1 MNEKDTQPFIVKDCT
16 LIAIATG
23 IRAQSLRE
31 MRDKLANIHSGSI
44 YYHFWGGLLSPRFEE
59 PEFNNDFASWSYHAL
74 HDMVLAE
81 RLSVIDPTHFHDIE
95 DLRREVID
103 VIEERLYE
111 IEFVP
116 FSKSS
121 QQFNFVRSQIVVFD
135 THKRIEK
142 PEELSSVTQNFS
154 LGSIFYHFIDARR
167 RTDSNIDDFREWL
180 NGFAGEYNEL
190 SNLIANIDPYF
201 TTLSELRNNLSKL
214 FKHYFNEEKIND
226 ET

>member
-1 MNEKDTQPFIVKDCT
+1 MNKEGIQPFAVKDCT

-23 IRAQSLRE
+23 VKAQSLRE
-31 MRDKLANIHSGSI
+31 MRDKLTNIHSGSI
-44 YYHFWGGLLSPRFEE
+44 YYHFWGSLLSPRFEE

-81 RLSVIDPTHFHDIE
+81 RLAVIDPTHFHNME

-111 IEFVP
+111 LEFVP

-142 PEELSSVTQNFS
+142 PEELSYTLQNFS
-154 LGSIFYHFIDARR
+154 SGSVFYHFIDARR
-167 RTDSNIDDFREWL
+167 RTDENTDDFREWL
-180 NGFAGEYNEL
+180 NGFGEKYSKL
-190 SNLIANIDPYF
+190 SNVIANIDPYF
-201 TTLSELRNNLSKL
+201 TTLSELRENLSQL
-214 FKHYFNEEKIND
+214 FKHYFNEEK
-226 ET
+226 

>member
-1 MNEKDTQPFIVKDCT
+1 MNDEAIQSFVVKDCT

-23 IRAQSLRE
+23 VKAQSLRE

-44 YYHFWGGLLSPRFEE
+44 YFHFWGGLLSPRFEE

-74 HDMVLAE
+74 HDTVLAE
-81 RLSVIDPTHFHDIE
+81 RLSVIDPTHFHDME

-111 IEFVP
+111 VDFVP
-116 FSKSS
+116 FTKSS
-121 QQFNFVRSQIVVFD
+121 QRFNFVRSQIVVFD

-142 PEELSSVTQNFS
+142 PEELSYMLKNFS
-154 LGSIFYHFIDARR
+154 SGSIFYHFIDARR
-167 RTDSNIDDFREWL
+167 RTENNTDDFREWL
-180 NGFAGEYNEL
+180 NGFGEKYDEL

-201 TTLSELRNNLSKL
+201 TTLSELRYNLSQL
-214 FKHYFNEEKIND
+214 FKHYFNEEK
-226 ET
+226 